1 MATLD
6 LEAGHAVTQ
15 AAEPAQAAAS
25 SLGARFFSEG
35 DNHAVLL
42 LHGLSSSP
50 LELRYL
56 ARYLQ
61 KEGFTVCAPVITG
74 YSAGSPVSTMEQ
86 WVEGAVR
93 EYDALAAKYERVSV
107 CGLSIGGALALRV
120 IRERPSAQA
129 LVLLSLTLSY
139 DGWAIPWYR
148 FVLDCA
154 YYTPLRH
161 RYSYREAEPFGLR
174 NEALRS
180 KIARA
185 MQRNSFSE
193 VGPST
198 ISLPALHEALRLGR
212 SARKQLETIENDALI
227 IHAIDDETSSP
238 RSPRFVIDQLG
249 STFLRTVW
257 LDDSYHMITSD
268 NEREIVAR
276 ETTLFLRESEVV
288 HGSQDSQSQPVVSK
302 ALARRL
308 RQLANVGR
316 SKT

>member
-1 MATLD
+1 VTTNVAMEPVGV
-6 LEAGHAVTQ
+6 EAP
-15 AAEPAQAAAS
+15 AAQS
-25 SLGARFFSEG
+25 ARIFEEG
-35 DNHAVLL
+35 DDHAVLL

-61 KEGFTVCAPVITG
+61 REGFTVCAPVIEG
-74 YSAGSPVSTMEQ
+74 YSAGSCELPMER
-86 WVEGAVR
+86 WLEGAVH
-93 EYDALAAKYERVSV
+93 EFDTLAARFERVSI
-107 CGLSIGGALALRV
+107 CGLSIGGALALRL
-120 IRERPSAQA
+120 IRERRSAQA
-129 LVLLSLTLSY
+129 LVLLSLTLAY

-148 FVLDCA
+148 FLLDWA

-161 RYSYREAEPFGLR
+161 RYRYREAEPFGLR

-185 MQRNSFSE
+185 MQRNVISE

-198 ISLPALHEALRLGR
+198 ISLPALHQALRLAR
-212 SARKQLETIENDALI
+212 AARKDLGGIQNDTLV
-227 IHAIDDETSSP
+227 IHAIDDETSNP
-238 RSPRFVIDQLG
+238 RNPRLVIDQIG
-249 STFLRTVW
+249 ANFLRTLW

-276 ETTLFLRESEVV
+276 ETALFLRESEVV
-288 HGSQDSQSQPVVSK
+288 RGARDALGQPVVSK

-308 RQLANVGR
+308 RQLAAVGR
-316 SKT
+316 NKA